1 MERYFEISSLA
12 DAKEDEEVCALYPD
26 PNNNVSGRKT
36 EEKMIKAEED
46 YKQGKCRLW
55 VWRDDKL
62 GLGYLLTPWDIEQ
75 IKIEYE
81 NAKMIARESLRQ
93 NDMLVCI
100 REGGKAAALESV
112 LRMIG
117 FDYTEV
123 ALEGD
128 KYGFNIK

>member
-12 DAKEDEEVCALYPD
+12 DAKENEEVCALYPD

-36 EEKMIKAEED
+36 EEKMIKAEQD
-46 YKQGKCRLW
+46 YKQGKCELL

-75 IKIEYE
+75 IKTKYE
-81 NAKMIARESLRQ
+81 NAKLIAKDYYKKNLLAAYAKE
-93 NDMLVCI
+93 
-100 REGGKAAALESV
+100 EGKALALEGV
-112 LRMIG
+112 LRIIG

-123 ALEGD
+123 VSGVYLG
-128 KYGFNIK
+128 